1 MVTAYLGDKPPVD
14 ADSSIYFATQA
25 IHATT
30 QLVTPSPPSP
40 IHRTLLSTPKFT
52 KYTMAQTLSGKVA
65 VVSGSSAGIG
75 LAIARELSGRGA
87 SVVINYPFP
96 SLSAEAA
103 TAVQSLDTQEIAVCA
118 DLSTTDG
125 PKQLIET
132 TIREF
137 GKVDILVNNAGRAVQ
152 KPF

>member
-1 MVTAYLGDKPPVD
+1 
-14 ADSSIYFATQA
+14 
-25 IHATT
+25 
-30 QLVTPSPPSP
+30 
-40 IHRTLLSTPKFT
+40 
-52 KYTMAQTLSGKVA
+52 MAQTLSGKVA